1 MNKNIIRVI
10 LIVLLIATFV
20 RIFCFS
26 SQDGEKSSSVSR
38 KVTTAVTQNV
48 KKIQDMD
55 SKERELTLNKIEHV
69 IRKIAHFSIYTLVGI
84 LMMALMST
92 YDISKNKQILVSILV
107 GIIYATSDEIHQYFI
122 PGRSAMVTDVLID
135 TAGVCLG
142 VLIVLI
148 VLQIYIKIR
157 KKRQKSIEII

>member
-26 SQDGEKSSSVSR
+26 SQDGEESSAVSR

-55 SKERELTLNKIEHV
+55 SKERELTLDKIEHV

-92 YDISKNKQILVSILV
+92 YDISKRKQIIVSILV
-107 GIIYATSDEIHQYFI
+107 GMMYASSDEIHQYFV
-122 PGRSAMVTDVLID
+122 PDRTALFTDVLID

-142 VLIVLI
+142 VLIVLML
-148 VLQIYIKIR
+148 LQFYIKNC

>member
-1 MNKNIIRVI
+1 MNKNIIRAI
-10 LIVLLIATFV
+10 LIILLIATFV
-20 RIFCFS
+20 RIFAFS

-55 SKERELTLNKIEHV
+55 SKQRELTLNKIEHV

-92 YDISKNKQILVSILV
+92 YDIAKRKQILISIFI
-107 GIIYATSDEIHQYFI
+107 GMMYATSDEIHQYFV
-122 PGRSAMVTDVLID
+122 PERTALFTDVLID
-135 TAGVCLG
+135 TTGVCLG
-142 VLIVLI
+142 ALIVLV

-157 KKRQKSIEII
+157 KKRQKSIEIT

>member
-1 MNKNIIRVI
+1 MNKNIIRAI
-10 LIVLLIATFV
+10 LIILLIATFV
-20 RIFCFS
+20 RIFAFS

-69 IRKIAHFSIYTLVGI
+69 IRKIAHFFIYTLVGI

-92 YDISKNKQILVSILV
+92 YDISKRKQIIVSILV
-107 GIIYATSDEIHQYFI
+107 GMMYASSDEIHQYFV
-122 PGRSAMVTDVLID
+122 PDRTALFTDVLID

-142 VLIVLI
+142 VLIVLML
-148 VLQIYIKIR
+148 LQFYIKNC

>member
-48 KKIQDMD
+48 KKIRDMD

-92 YDISKNKQILVSILV
+92 YDISKRKQILISILV
-107 GIIYATSDEIHQYFI
+107 GIMYATSDEIHQYFI

-148 VLQIYIKIR
+148 SLQIYIKIY

>member
-26 SQDGEKSSSVSR
+26 SQDGEESSAVSR

-48 KKIQDMD
+48 KKIRDMD

-92 YDISKNKQILVSILV
+92 YDISKRKQILISILV
-107 GIIYATSDEIHQYFI
+107 GIMYATSDEIHQYFI

-148 VLQIYIKIR
+148 SLQIYIKIY

>member
-1 MNKNIIRVI
+1 MNKNIIRAI
-10 LIVLLIATFV
+10 LIILLIATFV
-20 RIFCFS
+20 RIFGFS

-148 VLQIYIKIR
+148 SLQIYIKIY

>member
-26 SQDGEKSSSVSR
+26 SQDGEESSAVSR

-55 SKERELTLNKIEHV
+55 SKQRELTLDKIEHF

-92 YDISKNKQILVSILV
+92 YNISKSKQILVSILV
-107 GIIYATSDEIHQYFI
+107 GIMYAASDEIHQYFI

-135 TAGVCLG
+135 TTGVCLG
-142 VLIVLI
+142 ALIVLV

-157 KKRQKSIEII
+157 KKRQKVLK

>member
-1 MNKNIIRVI
+1 MNKNIIRAI
-10 LIVLLIATFV
+10 LIILLIATFV
-20 RIFCFS
+20 RIFAFS

-148 VLQIYIKIR
+148 VLQIHIKIR
-157 KKRQKSIEII
+157 KKRQKSIEIT

>member
-26 SQDGEKSSSVSR
+26 SQDGEESSAVSR

-55 SKERELTLNKIEHV
+55 SKQRELTLDKIEHF

-92 YDISKNKQILVSILV
+92 YDISKRKQILISIFI
-107 GIIYATSDEIHQYFI
+107 GMMYAASDEIHQYFV
-122 PGRSAMVTDVLID
+122 PERTALFTDVLID
-135 TAGVCLG
+135 TTGVCLG
-142 VLIVLI
+142 ALIVLI
-148 VLQIYIKIR
+148 VLQIYIKVR
-157 KKRQKSIEII
+157 KKRQESIEIT

>member
-1 MNKNIIRVI
+1 MNKNIIRGI

-26 SQDGEKSSSVSR
+26 SQDGEESSAVSR

-48 KKIQDMD
+48 KKIQDLEY
-55 SKERELTLNKIEHV
+55 KERELALDKIETV
-69 IRKIAHFSIYTLVGI
+69 IRKLAHFSIYTLVGI

-92 YDISKNKQILVSILV
+92 YDISKRKQIIVSILV
-107 GIIYATSDEIHQYFI
+107 GMMYASSDEIHQYFV
-122 PGRSAMVTDVLID
+122 PDRTALFTDVLID

-142 VLIVLI
+142 VLIVLML
-148 VLQIYIKIR
+148 LQFYIKNC
-157 KKRQKSIEII
+157 KKRQKSIEIT

>member
-48 KKIQDMD
+48 KKIRDMD

-92 YDISKNKQILVSILV
+92 YNISKSKQILVSILV
-107 GIIYATSDEIHQYFI
+107 GIMYAASDEIHQYFI

-142 VLIVLI
+142 VSIVLMS
-148 VLQIYIKIR
+148 LQIYIKIC

>member
-26 SQDGEKSSSVSR
+26 SQDGEESSAVSR

-55 SKERELTLNKIEHV
+55 SKQRELTLDKIEHF

-92 YDISKNKQILVSILV
+92 YDISKRKQILISIFI
-107 GIIYATSDEIHQYFI
+107 GMMYATSDEIHQYFV
-122 PGRSAMVTDVLID
+122 PERTALFTDVLID
-135 TAGVCLG
+135 TTGVCLG
-142 VLIVLI
+142 ALIVLV
-148 VLQIYIKIR
+148 VLQIYIKIC
-157 KKRQKSIEII
+157 KKRQKSIEIT

>member
-1 MNKNIIRVI
+1 MNKNIIRAI
-10 LIVLLIATFV
+10 LIILLIATFV
-20 RIFCFS
+20 RIFAFS

-92 YDISKNKQILVSILV
+92 YDISKRKQIIVSILV
-107 GIIYATSDEIHQYFI
+107 GMMYASSDEIHQYFV
-122 PGRSAMVTDVLID
+122 PDRTALFTDVLID

-142 VLIVLI
+142 VLIVLML
-148 VLQIYIKIR
+148 LQFYIKNC

>member
-26 SQDGEKSSSVSR
+26 SQDGEESSAVSR
-38 KVTTAVTQNV
+38 KVTTAVIQNV
-48 KKIQDMD
+48 KKIQDLEY
-55 SKERELTLNKIEHV
+55 KERELALDKIETV
-69 IRKIAHFSIYTLVGI
+69 IRKLAHFSIYTLVGI

-92 YDISKNKQILVSILV
+92 YDISKRKQIIVSILV
-107 GIIYATSDEIHQYFI
+107 GMMYASSDEIHQYFV
-122 PGRSAMVTDVLID
+122 PDRTALFTDVLID

-142 VLIVLI
+142 VLIVLML
-148 VLQIYIKIR
+148 LQFYIKNC

>member
-26 SQDGEKSSSVSR
+26 SQDGEESSAVSR

-55 SKERELTLNKIEHV
+55 SKQRELTLDKIEHF

-92 YDISKNKQILVSILV
+92 YDIAKRKQILISIFI
-107 GIIYATSDEIHQYFI
+107 GMMYATSDEIHQYFV
-122 PGRSAMVTDVLID
+122 PERTALFTDVLID

-142 VLIVLI
+142 ALIVL
-148 VLQIYIKIR
+148 VALQIYIKIR
-157 KKRQKSIEII
+157 KKRQKSIEIT

>member
-1 MNKNIIRVI
+1 MNKNIIRAI
-10 LIVLLIATFV
+10 LIILLIATFV

-26 SQDGEKSSSVSR
+26 SQDGEESSAVSR

-148 VLQIYIKIR
+148 SLQIYIKIY

>member
-26 SQDGEKSSSVSR
+26 SQDGEESSAVSR

-55 SKERELTLNKIEHV
+55 SKQRELTLDKIEHF

-92 YDISKNKQILVSILV
+92 YDISKRKQILISIFI
-107 GIIYATSDEIHQYFI
+107 GMMYATSDEIHQYFV
-122 PGRSAMVTDVLID
+122 PERTALFTDVLID
-135 TAGVCLG
+135 TTGVCLG
-142 VLIVLI
+142 ALIVLV

-157 KKRQKSIEII
+157 KKRQKSIEIT

>member
-26 SQDGEKSSSVSR
+26 SQDGEASSAVSR

-48 KKIQDMD
+48 KKIRDMD

-92 YDISKNKQILVSILV
+92 YDISKRKQIIVSILV
-107 GIIYATSDEIHQYFI
+107 GMMYASSDEIHQYFV
-122 PGRSAMVTDVLID
+122 PDRTALFTDVLID

-142 VLIVLI
+142 VLIVLML
-148 VLQIYIKIR
+148 LQFYIKNC

>member
-92 YDISKNKQILVSILV
+92 YDISKRKQILISILV
-107 GIIYATSDEIHQYFI
+107 GIMYATSDEIHQYFI

-148 VLQIYIKIR
+148 SLQIYIKIY

>member
-1 MNKNIIRVI
+1 MNKNIIRAI
-10 LIVLLIATFV
+10 LIILLIATFV
-20 RIFCFS
+20 RIFAFS
-26 SQDGEKSSSVSR
+26 SQDGEKSSSVMR

-92 YDISKNKQILVSILV
+92 YDISKRKQIIVSILV
-107 GIIYATSDEIHQYFI
+107 GMMYASSDEIHQYFV
-122 PGRSAMVTDVLID
+122 PDRTALFTDVLID

-142 VLIVLI
+142 VLIVLML
-148 VLQIYIKIR
+148 LQFYIKNC

>member
-1 MNKNIIRVI
+1 MNKNIIRGI

-26 SQDGEKSSSVSR
+26 SQDGEESSTISR

-55 SKERELTLNKIEHV
+55 SKQRELTLDKIEHV

-92 YDISKNKQILVSILV
+92 YDIAKRKQILISIFI
-107 GIIYATSDEIHQYFI
+107 GMMYATSDEIHQYFV
-122 PGRSAMVTDVLID
+122 PERTALFTDVLID
-135 TAGVCLG
+135 TTGVCLG
-142 VLIVLI
+142 ALIVL
-148 VLQIYIKIR
+148 VALQIYIKIR
-157 KKRQKSIEII
+157 KKRQKSIEIT

>member
-10 LIVLLIATFV
+10 LIVWLIATFV

-26 SQDGEKSSSVSR
+26 SQDGEESSAVSR

-55 SKERELTLNKIEHV
+55 SKQRELTLDKIEHF

-92 YDISKNKQILVSILV
+92 YDIAKRKQILISIFI
-107 GIIYATSDEIHQYFI
+107 GMMYATSDEIHQYFV
-122 PGRSAMVTDVLID
+122 PERTALFTDVLID
-135 TAGVCLG
+135 TTGVCLG
-142 VLIVLI
+142 ALIVL
-148 VLQIYIKIR
+148 VALQIYIKIR
-157 KKRQKSIEII
+157 KKRQKSIEIT

>member
-1 MNKNIIRVI
+1 MNKNIIRVL
-10 LIVLLIATFV
+10 LIVLLIVTFV

-26 SQDGEKSSSVSR
+26 SQDGEESSAVSR

-55 SKERELTLNKIEHV
+55 SKQRELTLDKIEHF

-92 YDISKNKQILVSILV
+92 YDISKRKQILISIFI
-107 GIIYATSDEIHQYFI
+107 GMMYATSDEIHQYFV
-122 PGRSAMVTDVLID
+122 PERTALFTDVLID
-135 TAGVCLG
+135 TTGVCLG
-142 VLIVLI
+142 ALIVLV

-157 KKRQKSIEII
+157 KKRQKSIEIT

>member
-26 SQDGEKSSSVSR
+26 SQDGEESSAVSR

-55 SKERELTLNKIEHV
+55 SKQRELTLDKIEHF

-92 YDISKNKQILVSILV
+92 YDISKRKQILISIFI
-107 GIIYATSDEIHQYFI
+107 GMMYATSDEIHQYFV
-122 PGRSAMVTDVLID
+122 PERTALFTDVLID
-135 TAGVCLG
+135 TTGVCLG
-142 VLIVLI
+142 ALIVLV

-157 KKRQKSIEII
+157 KKRQKVLK

>member
-26 SQDGEKSSSVSR
+26 SQDGEESSAVSR

-69 IRKIAHFSIYTLVGI
+69 IRKIAHFSIFTLVGI

-92 YDISKNKQILVSILV
+92 YDISKSKQILVSILV
-107 GIIYATSDEIHQYFI
+107 GILYASSDELHQYFV
-122 PGRSAMVTDVLID
+122 PERTALFADVLID

-142 VLIVLI
+142 VLIVLM

-157 KKRQKSIEII
+157 KKRQKSIEIT

>member
-1 MNKNIIRVI
+1 MNKNIIRGI

-148 VLQIYIKIR
+148 SLQIYIKIY

>member
-1 MNKNIIRVI
+1 MNKNIIRAI
-10 LIVLLIATFV
+10 LIILLIATFV

-26 SQDGEKSSSVSR
+26 SQDGEESSAVSR

-142 VLIVLI
+142 VLIVLML
-148 VLQIYIKIR
+148 LQFYIKNC

>member
-1 MNKNIIRVI
+1 MNKNIIRAI
-10 LIVLLIATFV
+10 LIILLIATFV

-26 SQDGEKSSSVSR
+26 SQDGEESSAVSR

-55 SKERELTLNKIEHV
+55 SKQRELTLDKIEHF
-69 IRKIAHFSIYTLVGI
+69 IRKIAHFSIFTLVGI

-92 YDISKNKQILVSILV
+92 YDISKSKQILVSILV

-142 VLIVLI
+142 VSIVLMS
-148 VLQIYIKIR
+148 LQIYIKIC